1 MFLGGPEHAS
11 PQTCHQHNRHPQIF
25 PASPPAKIEAMFAII
40 TVTGEDHTGIIAAV
54 TTALAEQDVNIVD
67 VSQTLMDKWFTM
79 ILRVEFNEK
88 ATPIST
94 LQGYMDSVGKR
105 EGLRG
110 GGASRVDGVGK
121 AEPICGN
128 SHRVAGELEDDGG
141 LGGWRG
147 RSHALDGSADGGLS
161 PIEAVV
167 PAVLAEYTWLPTMWK
182 CPQK

>member
-1 MFLGGPEHAS
+1 MARGDIGVVKCFWAAL
-11 PQTCHQHNRHPQIF
+11 NMLRHKLATSTTAIHRFF
-25 PASPPAKIEAMFAII
+25 PTSPPAKIEAMFAII

-105 EGLRG
+105 EGLVIRIQ
-110 GGASRVDGVGK
+110 S
-121 AEPICGN
+121 E
-128 SHRVAGELEDDGG
+128 
-141 LGGWRG
+141 
-147 RSHALDGSADGGLS
+147 ALFN
-161 PIEAVV
+161 AVN
-167 PAVLAEYTWLPTMWK
+167 EI
-182 CPQK
+182 

>member
-1 MFLGGPEHAS
+1 M
-11 PQTCHQHNRHPQIF
+11 RH
-25 PASPPAKIEAMFAII
+25 
-40 TVTGEDHTGIIAAV
+40 HTGLWQSYSEVYRAGEEAV
-54 TTALAEQDVNIVD
+54 GRSVD
-67 VSQTLMDKWFTM
+67 TVFTCRCD
-79 ILRVEFNEK
+79 LGN
-88 ATPIST
+88 
-94 LQGYMDSVGKR
+94 VGKR
-105 EGLRG
+105 EGLCG

-161 PIEAVV
+161 LIEAAV
-167 PAVLAEYTWLPTMWK
+167 PAVLAEYMWLPTMWK